1 MSTLGGI
8 RTGLRRVPQVQTA
21 VDGEPAEIMRDATA
35 RVSSL
40 SWPGSGSASVDFN
53 SITEAGNRKA
63 AAPAR
68 GH

>member
-1 MSTLGGI
+1 MADWDCGVSTLGGI

-40 SWPGSGSASVDFN
+40 VAVLPPLISTP
-53 SITEAGNRKA
+53 
-63 AAPAR
+63 
-68 GH
+68 

>member
-40 SWPGSGSASVDFN
+40 SWPGSGSASVDFDSHN
-53 SITEAGNRKA
+53 
-63 AAPAR
+63 
-68 GH
+68 